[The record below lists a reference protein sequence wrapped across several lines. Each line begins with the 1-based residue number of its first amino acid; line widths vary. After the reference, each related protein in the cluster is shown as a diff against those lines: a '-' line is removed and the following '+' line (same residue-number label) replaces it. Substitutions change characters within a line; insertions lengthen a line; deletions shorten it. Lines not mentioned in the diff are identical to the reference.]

1 MNLSYRVVRGF
12 ARWNLQRISEMMT
25 IQHRVMLDPLGN
37 LFTQTVEFNLH
48 EQKSSPDQDS
58 NLDLPVLSSR
68 AYTTSAFYKPVKASI
83 RSEDTREYVPA
94 LGSDPDK
101 FGDLHGLTETFEH
114 VPEDQD
120 DLKFQEQ
127 DMVADK
133 LRTKEYADLIKKFI
147 KERKLAEAIDVLET
161 RMLKVDNVKPE
172 YYLYNLLIGEC
183 GRVGYTKKAFHLYN
197 QMKKRSLHV
206 SAAIYTALFNSCANS
221 PFPQKALKQAAHLYE
236 LMQEK
241 GYQPNKINY
250 HAMIKAFGRCGDLS
264 TAFSLVDKMVDQGL
278 SLTDDTFNFLL
289 QACIADKEAG
299 FRHALMVWRKLM
311 SRHVKPTS
319 YSFNLL
325 LRCTKEC
332 GLGDPDVARDLLQP
346 FVVES
351 RLKREDAPVTTSIR
365 SVVADE
371 ESSSLVET
379 RPNLLGHYPC
389 LGSNLLPLAEVNTPE
404 NRLLLL
410 GGPSGFLQAMK
421 EMWVDPDIKT
431 FTQLLHLIPP
441 TLAAEKS
448 LLEALSR
455 LGVDVD
461 IDFFNMLI
469 KKRSMRGDYKNGR
482 QVLQLIREAKLYP
495 DIVTFG
501 VLALGCRTKEEAQAL
516 LRDMKEASFRVENH
530 LGTPPAPVHLTE
542 IRTLI
547 SPSSAVEQL
556 NTTNAVNDVILGTL
570 LRQATYH
577 SHFGYVLLILET
589 ARREEVTP
597 GPQFMEHL
605 RKFEER
611 AWEKLKQDDKHHSAE
626 EAEKK
631 DTFRK
636 IFRMYRL
643 RCKQWEE
650 QVKPRT
656 KVEHPWEQ
664 FGAKR
669 DRKQQ
674 KQAVDL

>member
-1 MNLSYRVVRGF
+1 MPMHPSH
-12 ARWNLQRISEMMT
+12 A
-25 IQHRVMLDPLGN
+25 
-37 LFTQTVEFNLH
+37 H
-48 EQKSSPDQDS
+48 ESKDGSSTP
-58 NLDLPVLSSR
+58 
-68 AYTTSAFYKPVKASI
+68 FYKPLKAST

-120 DLKFQEQ
+120 DLQSQEQ

-133 LRTKEYADLIKKFI
+133 LRIKEYADLIKKFI

-221 PFPQKALKQAAHLYE
+221 PFPQEALKQATHLYE

-278 SLTDDTFNFLL
+278 ILTDDTFNFLL

-311 SRHVKPTS
+311 SRHVRPTL

-351 RLKREDAPVTTSIR
+351 RLKRGEAPVTPSNG
-365 SVVADE
+365 SVVADD
-371 ESSSLVET
+371 ESSSFLET

-389 LGSNLLPLAEVNTPE
+389 LG
-404 NRLLLL
+404 LLLL
-410 GGPSGFLQAMK
+410 GGPSGFLQVLK

-441 TLAAEKS
+441 TLAAEKG
-448 LLEALSR
+448 LLEALARS
-455 LGVDVD
+455 GVVVD

-469 KKRSMRGDYKNGR
+469 KKRSMRGDYESGR
-482 QVLQLIREAKLYP
+482 QVLQLIRAAKLYP

-501 VLALGCRTKEEAQAL
+501 VLALGCQTKEEAQAL
-516 LRDMKEASFRVENH
+516 LWDMKEAGFRV
-530 LGTPPAPVHLTE
+530 
-542 IRTLI
+542 
-547 SPSSAVEQL
+547 
-556 NTTNAVNDVILGTL
+556 NDIILGTL
-570 LRQATYH
+570 VRQATYQ
-577 SHFGYVLLILET
+577 SHFGYVLLIMET

-605 RKFEER
+605 RKFEEK
-611 AWEKLKQDDKHHSAE
+611 AWEKLKQDDKHRTAE
-626 EAEKK
+626 EVKKK

-643 RCKQWEE
+643 RYKQWEE
-650 QVKPRT
+650 QVKPQT
-656 KVEHPWEQ
+656 KAEHPWQQ

-669 DRKQQ
+669 NRKQQ
-674 KQAVDL
+674 KQTEDL

>member
-25 IQHRVMLDPLGN
+25 IQHRVMLDPSGN

-48 EQKSSPDQDS
+48 EQK
-58 NLDLPVLSSR
+58 R
-68 AYTTSAFYKPVKASI
+68 FYKPVKAST
-83 RSEDTREYVPA
+83 RSEDTRGYVPA

-120 DLKFQEQ
+120 DLQFQEQ

-221 PFPQKALKQAAHLYE
+221 PFPQEALKQAAHLYE

-299 FRHALMVWRKLM
+299 FRHALMVWRKLI

-351 RLKREDAPVTTSIR
+351 RLKREYAPVTTSIG

-431 FTQLLHLIPP
+431 FTQLLHLVPP

-448 LLEALSR
+448 LVEALSR
-455 LGVDVD
+455 SGVDVD

-501 VLALGCRTKEEAQAL
+501 VLALGCRTKEEARAL
-516 LRDMKEASFRVENH
+516 LRDMKEASFR
-530 LGTPPAPVHLTE
+530 
-542 IRTLI
+542 
-547 SPSSAVEQL
+547 
-556 NTTNAVNDVILGTL
+556 VNDVILGTL

-611 AWEKLKQDDKHHSAE
+611 AWEKLKQDDKHPSAE
-626 EAEKK
+626 EVEKK

>member
-1 MNLSYRVVRGF
+1 
-12 ARWNLQRISEMMT
+12 
-25 IQHRVMLDPLGN
+25 ML
-37 LFTQTVEFNLH
+37 T
-48 EQKSSPDQDS
+48 
-58 NLDLPVLSSR
+58 
-68 AYTTSAFYKPVKASI
+68 
-83 RSEDTREYVPA
+83 
-94 LGSDPDK
+94 
-101 FGDLHGLTETFEH
+101 
-114 VPEDQD
+114 
-120 DLKFQEQ
+120 
-127 DMVADK
+127 
-133 LRTKEYADLIKKFI
+133 
-147 KERKLAEAIDVLET
+147 
-161 RMLKVDNVKPE
+161 
-172 YYLYNLLIGEC
+172 
-183 GRVGYTKKAFHLYN
+183 
-197 QMKKRSLHV
+197 
-206 SAAIYTALFNSCANS
+206 
-221 PFPQKALKQAAHLYE
+221 
-236 LMQEK
+236 
-241 GYQPNKINY
+241 
-250 HAMIKAFGRCGDLS
+250 AFGRCGDLS
-264 TAFSLVDKMVDQGL
+264 TAFSLADKMVDQGL
-278 SLTDDTFNFLL
+278 SLTEDTFNFLL

-311 SRHVKPTS
+311 SRHVKPTL

-351 RLKREDAPVTTSIR
+351 RLKREDAPATTSIG

-410 GGPSGFLQAMK
+410 GGPSGLLQVMK

-448 LLEALSR
+448 LVEALTRS
-455 LGVDVD
+455 GVVVD

-482 QVLQLIREAKLYP
+482 QVLQLIRAAKLYP

-516 LRDMKEASFRVENH
+516 LRDMKEASFRV
-530 LGTPPAPVHLTE
+530 
-542 IRTLI
+542 
-547 SPSSAVEQL
+547 
-556 NTTNAVNDVILGTL
+556 NDIILGTL
-570 LRQATYH
+570 LRQATYQ
-577 SHFGYVLLILET
+577 SHFGYVLLIMET

-626 EAEKK
+626 EVKKK

-650 QVKPRT
+650 QVKPQT
-656 KVEHPWEQ
+656 KAEHPWEQ